1 MKSIVERRQF
11 INHIEQI
18 LHVPGNYSGGI
29 LEMTLV
35 VDCSLAKKF
44 VLSETGEYFGF
55 LKQHSPV
62 FANVRLNVVFWQND
76 TTIRNEVTSITMLQ
90 IGRPF
95 AEMPFDDSVKNPVV
109 LLEYLKK
116 FHARSKLILVLGQT
130 GAYADKRTVV
140 IDAFQGEDRQRA
152 QDALQPFLHRKILF
166 L

>member
-35 VDCSLAKKF
+35 VDCSLPKEF
-44 VLSETGEYFGF
+44 ILSETGEYFGF
-55 LKQHSPV
+55 LKQHSRV
-62 FANVRLNVVFWQND
+62 FSNVRLNIVFWQND
-76 TTIRNEVTSITMLQ
+76 ETIRNEVSSITMLQ

-95 AEMPFDDSVKNPVV
+95 AEMPFDDSVKNPAV

-130 GAYADKRTVV
+130 TAYADKRAVI
-140 IDAFQGEDRQRA
+140 IDAFPENERRRIQE
-152 QDALQPFLHRKILF
+152 ALQPFLHRKILF
-166 L
+166 I